1 MYFFLIKCAQSFVCH
16 TCECISPKKCSHMQ
30 RHFTEHVATRV
41 YLTVGNRPGYRGN
54 RPYRRG
60 SVGVTDRFFDKTDP
74 TKPTFSVNR
83 SKTSVN
89 RTGFVG
95 FENRYCSGF

>member
-1 MYFFLIKCAQSFVCH
+1 M
-16 TCECISPKKCSHMQ
+16 
-30 RHFTEHVATRV
+30 TEPRLVDRYLTIRA
-41 YLTVGNRPGYRGN
+41 YLTVGNRSGYRGN

-60 SVGVTDRFFDKTDP
+60 SVGVTDRFFYKTDP

-83 SKTSVN
+83 PKTSVN

-95 FENRYCSGF
+95 FKNRYCSGF

>member
-1 MYFFLIKCAQSFVCH
+1 M
-16 TCECISPKKCSHMQ
+16 
-30 RHFTEHVATRV
+30 TEPRLVDRYLTIRA
-41 YLTVGNRPGYRGN
+41 YLTVGNRFGYRGN

-60 SVGVTDRFFDKTDP
+60 SVGVTDP

-83 SKTSVN
+83 PKTSVN

-95 FENRYCSGF
+95 FKNRYCSGFWNPAHYSSLHLASVAE

>member
-1 MYFFLIKCAQSFVCH
+1 
-16 TCECISPKKCSHMQ
+16 MQ

-89 RTGFVG
+89 RIGFVG